1 MKMRKML
8 AWLLILAMAFSGLA
22 LTSCGDDNDDDDD
35 DDVEVDESELSPSF
49 DGDVKTYKGGK
60 FNILTKNDGTASQ
73 YGNVHDIVADGNL
86 GDAAIVKV
94 VRERNQRIQ
103 DNFGVEIK
111 RITDTAPEDKAQTA
125 INSKSTTYD
134 AFRFAVAAS
143 INVALQGGLLDLQND
158 AMYLDLKETWW
169 DQGITDNLM
178 LADGVYIAIGDLMT
192 GDKDSTYVTLFNERL
207 LSSKNVIPTED
218 EQTPSE
224 YLYALTMEGVGQSG
238 GLTMELLMYYAQK
251 SANAPTDAS
260 KPLWRVEN
268 QTLAGNYGFYTQSDM
283 AKVILLAGGFTS
295 TKKDDGEV
303 TGLKSNI
310 DTTFAAAVN
319 EVWNYFGKVSSEAWF
334 INLDTVQSQAE
345 DFWNLCARGSF
356 KANKATFFMCH
367 AGTIDLIR
375 DMDADYGVLPIPKL
389 YDEQEQYAS
398 TLQYMNCP
406 CITVPKRSG
415 KNYNE
420 KSSYILEAM
429 CYYSS
434 QEYAGEQSL
443 NYNYYNRV
451 MKAKGVRDE
460 NAWGVIDLIFDNRLY
475 DLGFALN
482 VASIDS
488 AVISAATGKNSPTFS
503 QNSFNTFNT
512 HLENKLEVLIGGA

>member
-1 MKMRKML
+1 MKMKKML
-8 AWLLILAMAFSGLA
+8 AWLLIFAMAFSGVA
-22 LTSCGDDNDDDDD
+22 LTSCGDENNNRER
-35 DDVEVDESELSPSF
+35 VEVDESDLSPAF
-49 DGDVKTYKGGK
+49 DEEAKYYGGR
-60 FNILTKNDGTASQ
+60 FNILTVNDGSVGQ

-103 DNFGVEIK
+103 DNFGTEIK
-111 RITDTAPEDKAQTA
+111 RITDTNPQEKAQTA
-125 INSKSTTYD
+125 INSKSNTYD
-134 AFRFAVAAS
+134 AFRFEVS
-143 INVALQGGLLDLQND
+143 KSLTVALNGGLLDLKNE
-158 AMYLDLKETWW
+158 ATYLDLEEDWW

-192 GDKDSTYVTLFNERL
+192 GDKDSTYITLFNEML
-207 LSSKNVIPTED
+207 LGTKNIIPTKEG
-218 EQTPSE
+218 QTPSE
-224 YLYALTMEGVGQSG
+224 YLYELTMDGVGQEG
-238 GLTMELLMYYAQK
+238 GLTMELLMHYAQE
-251 SANAPTDAS
+251 SANAPRDAS
-260 KPLWRVEN
+260 KPLWKVEN
-268 QTLAGNYGFYTQSDM
+268 QTLAGNYGFYTQRDM

-295 TKKDDGEV
+295 TKKDDGELS
-303 TGLKSNI
+303 GLKSNI
-310 DTTFAAAVN
+310 DSTFADAVN
-319 EVWNYFGKVSSEAWF
+319 EVWNYFGKVTGTAWF
-334 INLDTVQSQAE
+334 VDLDEHQKKE
-345 DFWNLCARGSF
+345 DDFWNLCARGSF

-367 AGTIDLIR
+367 AATIDLIR
-375 DMDADYGVLPIPKL
+375 DMDEDYGVLPIPKL
-389 YDEQEQYAS
+389 YDTQTEYAS

-415 KNYNE
+415 KNLNE

-460 NAWGVIDLIFDNRLY
+460 NAWGVIDLIFNNRVY

-482 VASIDS
+482 IGKIDS
-488 AVISAATGKNSPTFS
+488 GVIDAATGKNTATFN
-503 QNSFNTFNT
+503 QNSYDQFD
-512 HLENKLEVLIGGA
+512 LELKNKLEVLLGS